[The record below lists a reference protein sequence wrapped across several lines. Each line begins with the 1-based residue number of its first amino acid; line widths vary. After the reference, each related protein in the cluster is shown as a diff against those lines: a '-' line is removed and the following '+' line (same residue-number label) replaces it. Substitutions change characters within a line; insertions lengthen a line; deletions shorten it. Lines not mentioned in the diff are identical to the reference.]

1 VFVGDVRRRAFA
13 QFVAAVAV
21 VVDAVGDL
29 TLFSSNIECV
39 VAVAVVVVVFVDLGS
54 QQTLHG
60 DGDKLRFEL
69 M

>member
-13 QFVAAVAV
+13 QFVDV
-21 VVDAVGDL
+21 VVVAADAVGDL

-39 VAVAVVVVVFVDLGS
+39 VAVVVVVFVDLGS

>member
-13 QFVAAVAV
+13 QFVV
-21 VVDAVGDL
+21 VVADAVGDL

-39 VAVAVVVVVFVDLGS
+39 VAVVVVVFVDLGS